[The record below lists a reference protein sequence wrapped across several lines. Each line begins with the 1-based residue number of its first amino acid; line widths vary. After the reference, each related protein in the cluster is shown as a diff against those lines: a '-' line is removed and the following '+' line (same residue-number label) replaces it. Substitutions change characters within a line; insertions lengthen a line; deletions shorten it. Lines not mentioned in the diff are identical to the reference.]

1 MKPNIVAVESSIKVV
16 FIMVE
21 GFLVVGWEAPSPRPE
36 NLCCWRLSCR
46 FRGMAV
52 VIVRGCCFSDERWR
66 VFRGK
71 DDHVVYFYRCIPN
84 LLGFILIGHYDQLIL
99 LGDKQFVIPKSN
111 HNIANQHIT

>member
-1 MKPNIVAVESSIKVV
+1 
-16 FIMVE
+16 
-21 GFLVVGWEAPSPRPE
+21 
-36 NLCCWRLSCR
+36 
-46 FRGMAV
+46 MAV

-71 DDHVVYFYRCIPN
+71 DDHVFYFYGCIPN
-84 LLGFILIGHYDQLIL
+84 LLGFILIGHCDQLML